1 MPRSLP
7 IEDLR
12 VTVASNSFF
21 DVKKENSVP
30 GKVAQSRADSVLE
43 TDSLHVE
50 GDIMFNTKLKQELAA
65 RTVEVDEYKGLIAA
79 LERSMAVVEFD
90 LNGKVLRAND
100 NFLNTLG
107 YTRDQLAGKTH
118 RDFCFPALT
127 GSPAYAQLWSD
138 LRAGKFVSGTFKRM
152 HSSGATIWLEASYN
166 PLLDER
172 GQVLKVVKYA
182 LDVTAKVEQEAATR
196 SKLVALDRAMAV
208 IEFDLSG
215 QVLDANANFQQVMG
229 YSLAELKG
237 KHHRLFCEPSLIS
250 SSEYADFWR
259 RLNNGEFFTGQF
271 KRLGKHGRV
280 VWLEASYNPVYD
292 GDGKLIKIVKFAS
305 DITERVEKFEEDSR
319 GASRAYHISS
329 ETERFAEHGT
339 QVIQDTATEM
349 RRIADN
355 IGASARLVG
364 QLGDRSEQIT
374 AIVNTIRGIADQ
386 TNLLALNAAIEAA
399 RAGDQGRGFAVVAD
413 EVRQLAGRTSRS
425 TAEIAEMI
433 GMILTETRDAVSSM
447 NATQEGAQRG
457 VNLADQAGSVILQ
470 IRTSTSDAVQA
481 VSMFASKLDE
491 SEVIPKAAV
500 GWVG

>member
-1 MPRSLP
+1 
-7 IEDLR
+7 
-12 VTVASNSFF
+12 
-21 DVKKENSVP
+21 
-30 GKVAQSRADSVLE
+30 
-43 TDSLHVE
+43 
-50 GDIMFNTKLKQELAA
+50 MFNHTLKTELAA
-65 RTVEVDEYKGLIAA
+65 RRAEVAEYQGLIAA

-100 NFLNTLG
+100 NFMKTLG
-107 YTRDQLAGKTH
+107 YSSAQLAGKTH
-118 RDFCFPALT
+118 RDFCPSALT
-127 GSPAYAQLWSD
+127 SSPAYAEFWQE
-138 LRAGKFVSGTFKRM
+138 LRAGKFVSGTFKRVDA
-152 HSSGATIWLEASYN
+152 HGKIIWLEASYN
-166 PLLDER
+166 PVLDER
-172 GQVLKVVKYA
+172 GQVVKVVKYA
-182 LDVTAKVEQEAATR
+182 LDVTRKVEQEAATR
-196 SKLVALDRAMAV
+196 SKLAALDRAMAV
-208 IEFDLSG
+208 IEFDLNG
-215 QVLDANANFQQVMG
+215 QVLDANENFLAVMG
-229 YSLAELKG
+229 YSLTELKG
-237 KHHRLFCEPSLIS
+237 KHHRMFCEPTQVNSP
-250 SSEYADFWR
+250 EYADFWR

-271 KRLGKHGRV
+271 KRIGKHGRV

-305 DITERVEKFEEDSR
+305 DISERVEKFEEDSR

-339 QVIQDTATEM
+339 QVIHETASEM
-349 RRIADN
+349 RRIAEN

-433 GMILTETRDAVSSM
+433 GLILSETRDVVASM
-447 NATQEGAQRG
+447 SATQEGAQRG
-457 VNLADQAGSVILQ
+457 VSLADQAGSVILQ

-491 SEVIPKAAV
+491 SEVVPKTAV

>member
-1 MPRSLP
+1 
-7 IEDLR
+7 
-12 VTVASNSFF
+12 
-21 DVKKENSVP
+21 
-30 GKVAQSRADSVLE
+30 
-43 TDSLHVE
+43 
-50 GDIMFNTKLKQELAA
+50 MFNKALKIELAA
-65 RTVEVDEYKGLIAA
+65 RTAEVTEYKGLIAA
-79 LERSMAVVEFD
+79 LGRSMAVIEFD
-90 LNGKVLRAND
+90 LNGKVLSANE

-107 YTRDQLAGKTH
+107 YSRDQIAGKSH
-118 RDFCFPALT
+118 RDFCLPALT
-127 GSPAYAQLWSD
+127 NSPAYATFWQD
-138 LRAGKFVSGTFKRM
+138 LRAGKFVSGTFKRVDAN
-152 HSSGATIWLEASYN
+152 GKVIWLEASYN
-166 PLLDER
+166 PVLDER

-196 SKLVALDRAMAV
+196 SKLTALDRAMAA
-208 IEFDLSG
+208 IEFDLTG
-215 QVLDANANFQQVMG
+215 QVLDANDNFLNVMG
-229 YSLAELKG
+229 YTLAEIKT
-237 KHHRLFCEPSLIS
+237 KHHRLFCEPALINS
-250 SSEYADFWR
+250 PEYTDFWR

-271 KRLGKHGRV
+271 KRIGKHGRV

-292 GDGKLIKIVKFAS
+292 GEGKLIKIVKFAS

-339 QVIQDTATEM
+339 QVIQETASEM

-433 GMILTETRDAVSSM
+433 GMILSETRDAVASM

-457 VNLADQAGSVILQ
+457 VSLADQAGSVILQ
-470 IRTSTSDAVQA
+470 IRTSTSDAVEA

-491 SEVIPKAAV
+491 SEVIPKTAI
-500 GWVG
+500 GWMG

>member
-1 MPRSLP
+1 M
-7 IEDLR
+7 
-12 VTVASNSFF
+12 F
-21 DVKKENSVP
+21 
-30 GKVAQSRADSVLE
+30 
-43 TDSLHVE
+43 
-50 GDIMFNTKLKQELAA
+50 FNTHKKTIDTLQHTLNQQNSLLNAM
-65 RTVEVDEYKGLIAA
+65 
-79 LERSMAVVEFD
+79 ERS
-90 LNGKVLRAND
+90 
-100 NFLNTLG
+100 
-107 YTRDQLAGKTH
+107 
-118 RDFCFPALT
+118 
-127 GSPAYAQLWSD
+127 
-138 LRAGKFVSGTFKRM
+138 
-152 HSSGATIWLEASYN
+152 
-166 PLLDER
+166 
-172 GQVLKVVKYA
+172 
-182 LDVTAKVEQEAATR
+182 
-196 SKLVALDRAMAV
+196 MAV

-215 QVLDANANFQQVMG
+215 HVLDANPNFLNVMG

-237 KHHRLFCEPSLIS
+237 KHHRMFCEPSLVNS
-250 SSEYADFWR
+250 GEYADFWR

-271 KRLGKHGRV
+271 KRIGKHGRP

-292 GDGKLIKIVKFAS
+292 IDGTLLKIVKFAS

-339 QVIQDTATEM
+339 QVIHDTATEM
-349 RRIADN
+349 RRIAEN

-433 GMILTETRDAVSSM
+433 GMILSETRDAVSSM

-470 IRTSTSDAVQA
+470 IRTSTSDAVKA

-491 SEVIPKAAV
+491 SEVIPKTAV

>member
-1 MPRSLP
+1 
-7 IEDLR
+7 
-12 VTVASNSFF
+12 
-21 DVKKENSVP
+21 
-30 GKVAQSRADSVLE
+30 
-43 TDSLHVE
+43 
-50 GDIMFNTKLKQELAA
+50 MFNHTLKTELAA
-65 RTVEVDEYKGLIAA
+65 RRAEVAEYQGLIAA

-100 NFLNTLG
+100 NFMKTLG
-107 YTRDQLAGKTH
+107 YSSAQLAGKTH
-118 RDFCFPALT
+118 RDFCPSALT
-127 GSPAYAQLWSD
+127 SSPAYAEFWQE
-138 LRAGKFVSGTFKRM
+138 LRAGKFVSGTFKRVDA
-152 HSSGATIWLEASYN
+152 HGKIIWLEASYN
-166 PLLDER
+166 PVLDER
-172 GQVLKVVKYA
+172 GQVVKVVKYA
-182 LDVTAKVEQEAATR
+182 LDVTRKVEQEAATR
-196 SKLVALDRAMAV
+196 SKLAALDRAMAV
-208 IEFDLSG
+208 IEFDLNG
-215 QVLDANANFQQVMG
+215 QVLDANENFLAVMG
-229 YSLAELKG
+229 YSLTELKG
-237 KHHRLFCEPSLIS
+237 KHHRMFCEPTQVNSP
-250 SSEYADFWR
+250 EYADFWR

-271 KRLGKHGRV
+271 KRIGKHGRV

-305 DITERVEKFEEDSR
+305 DISERVEKFEEDSR

-339 QVIQDTATEM
+339 QVIHETASEM
-349 RRIADN
+349 RRIAEN

-433 GMILTETRDAVSSM
+433 GLILSETRDAVASM
-447 NATQEGAQRG
+447 SATQEGAQRG
-457 VNLADQAGSVILQ
+457 VSLADQAGSVILQ

-491 SEVIPKAAV
+491 SEVVPKTAV

>member
-1 MPRSLP
+1 
-7 IEDLR
+7 
-12 VTVASNSFF
+12 
-21 DVKKENSVP
+21 
-30 GKVAQSRADSVLE
+30 
-43 TDSLHVE
+43 
-50 GDIMFNTKLKQELAA
+50 MFNKSLKTELAA
-65 RTVEVDEYKGLIAA
+65 RTAEVTEYKGLISA

-100 NFLNTLG
+100 NFLKTLG
-107 YTRDQLAGKTH
+107 YSASQLAGKSH
-118 RDFCFPALT
+118 RDFCPPALT
-127 GSPAYAQLWSD
+127 SSPAYSQFWSD
-138 LRAGKFVSGTFKRM
+138 LKAGKFVSGTFKRVDAN
-152 HSSGATIWLEASYN
+152 GRTLWLEASYN
-166 PLLDER
+166 PVLDER

-182 LDVTAKVEQEAATR
+182 LDVTAQVEQDAATR
-196 SKLVALDRAMAV
+196 SKLTAVDRAMAV

-215 QVLDANANFQQVMG
+215 QVLDANANFLNVMG
-229 YSLAELKG
+229 YTLAGIKG
-237 KHHRLFCEPSLIS
+237 KHHRLFCEPALVS
-250 SSEYADFWR
+250 SHEYADFWR

-271 KRLGKHGRV
+271 KRLGKHGHV

-292 GDGKLIKIVKFAS
+292 GDGKLIKIAKFAS

-339 QVIQDTATEM
+339 QVIQETATEM
-349 RRIADN
+349 RRIAEN

-433 GMILTETRDAVSSM
+433 GMILSETRDAVTSM

-491 SEVIPKAAV
+491 SEVIPKTAV

>member
-1 MPRSLP
+1 
-7 IEDLR
+7 
-12 VTVASNSFF
+12 
-21 DVKKENSVP
+21 
-30 GKVAQSRADSVLE
+30 
-43 TDSLHVE
+43 
-50 GDIMFNTKLKQELAA
+50 MFNQALKTQLAA
-65 RTVEVDEYKGLIAA
+65 RTAETTEFKGLIAA

-90 LNGKVLRAND
+90 LNGKVLRANEK
-100 NFLNTLG
+100 FQTTLG
-107 YTRDQLAGKTH
+107 YTADQLIGKSH
-118 RDFCFPALT
+118 REFCLPALT
-127 GSPAYAQLWSD
+127 SSPSYSQFWSD
-138 LRAGKFVSGTFKRM
+138 LKAGKFVSGTFKRVDAK
-152 HSSGATIWLEASYN
+152 GRTLWLEASYN
-166 PLLDER
+166 PVLDDR
-172 GQVLKVVKYA
+172 GQVLRVVKYA
-182 LDVTAKVEQEAATR
+182 LDVTQKVEQEAATH
-196 SKLVALDRAMAV
+196 SKLTALDRAMAV
-208 IEFDLSG
+208 IEFDLTG
-215 QVLDANANFQQVMG
+215 LVLDANANFLNVMG
-229 YSLAELKG
+229 YALAEIKG
-237 KHHRLFCEPSLIS
+237 KQHRLFCENELINS
-250 SSEYADFWR
+250 QEYADFWR

-319 GASRAYHISS
+319 SASRAYHISS

-339 QVIQDTATEM
+339 QVIQETATEM

-355 IGASARLVG
+355 IGESARLVG

-433 GMILTETRDAVSSM
+433 GMILSETREAVSSM
-447 NATQEGAQRG
+447 QSTQAGAQRG
-457 VNLADQAGSVILQ
+457 VSLADQAGSVILQ
-470 IRTSTSDAVQA
+470 IRTSTHDAVEA

-491 SEVIPKAAV
+491 SEVIPKTAI
-500 GWVG
+500 GWMG

>member
-1 MPRSLP
+1 
-7 IEDLR
+7 
-12 VTVASNSFF
+12 
-21 DVKKENSVP
+21 
-30 GKVAQSRADSVLE
+30 
-43 TDSLHVE
+43 
-50 GDIMFNTKLKQELAA
+50 MFNQALKTELAA
-65 RTVEVDEYKGLIAA
+65 RRAEVAEYQGLIAA

-100 NFLNTLG
+100 NFMKTLG
-107 YTRDQLAGKTH
+107 YSSAQLAGKTH
-118 RDFCFPALT
+118 RDFCPSALT
-127 GSPAYAQLWSD
+127 SSPAYAEFWQE
-138 LRAGKFVSGTFKRM
+138 LRAGKFVSGTFKRVDA
-152 HSSGATIWLEASYN
+152 HGKIIWLEASYN
-166 PLLDER
+166 PVLDER

-182 LDVTAKVEQEAATR
+182 LDVTRKVEQEAAIH
-196 SKLVALDRAMAV
+196 SKLAALDRAMAV

-215 QVLDANANFQQVMG
+215 QVLDANENFLTVMG

-237 KHHRLFCEPSLIS
+237 KQHRMFCEPAQVNSP
-250 SSEYADFWR
+250 EYADFWR

-271 KRLGKHGRV
+271 KRIGKHGRV

-292 GDGKLIKIVKFAS
+292 ADGKLIKIVKFAS
-305 DITERVEKFEEDSR
+305 DISERVEKFEEDSR

-339 QVIQDTATEM
+339 QVIHETASEM

-433 GMILTETRDAVSSM
+433 GLILSETRDAVASM
-447 NATQEGAQRG
+447 SATQEGAQRG
-457 VNLADQAGSVILQ
+457 VSLADQAGSVILQ

-491 SEVIPKAAV
+491 SEVVPKTAV